1 MQGHL
6 ETLNEGMITIR
17 DIQSRLD
24 MIDRSRKLKGS
35 SEWIGATEISW
46 IVPKMT
52 KKSLNCKILHV
63 SDGKKI
69 L

>member
-6 ETLNEGMITIR
+6 ETLDEGMITIR